1 MMNEWGCAICG
12 NDCHVWMRHPVRGDE
27 IAICRAH
34 FDFIESMKRELLIQ
48 LLETGKYGI
57 YSGVQG

>member
-1 MMNEWGCAICG
+1 MENWNCVICG
-12 NDCHVWMRHPVRGDE
+12 GELHVWLRHPVRGDE

-48 LLETGKYGI
+48 LIEMGKNGI